1 MSLQLDLLRH
11 GETTGGNGF
20 RGSTDDQLTEHGQAQ
35 MQQALAAV
43 GGWDLVISS
52 PLQRCRV
59 FAEQF
64 AAERGLPLRI
74 EADLRE
80 LHFGEWEG
88 RNAAEILFEDEQ
100 ALGKFWNDPYAFTPP
115 AAEPVRD
122 FANRV
127 LSSVQRLNDE
137 LTGQRVLLITHG
149 GVMRLLLARARGLPE
164 AHLLQVEVPHASLKC
179 LSLVAGEFN
188 EVAPCQLS

>member
-20 RGSTDDQLTEHGQAQ
+20 RGSLDDELTEHGHTQ
-35 MQQALAAV
+35 MQHALLAF

-52 PLQRCRV
+52 PMLRCRL

-64 AAERGLPLRI
+64 AQARGLPLRI
-74 EADLRE
+74 EDDLRE
-80 LHFGEWEG
+80 LHFGDWEG

-100 ALGKFWNDPYAFTPP
+100 ALGQFWTDPYRFTPP

-122 FANRV
+122 FAKRV
-127 LSSVQRLNDE
+127 LTTVGRLSSE
-137 LTGQRVLLITHG
+137 LAGQRVLVITHG

-164 AHLLQVEVPHASLKC
+164 AQLLQVEVSHASLKG
-179 LSLVAGEFN
+179 LSCVDGEFN
-188 EVAPCQLS
+188 EVAPCQPC

>member
-20 RGSTDDQLTEHGQAQ
+20 RGSLDDELTEKGQTQ
-35 MQQALAAV
+35 MQYALAAF

-52 PLQRCRV
+52 PLLRCRV

-64 AAERGLPLRI
+64 AAARGLPLRI

-80 LHFGEWEG
+80 LHFGDWEG

-100 ALGKFWNDPYAFTPP
+100 ALGQFWTNPYGFTPP
-115 AAEPVRD
+115 GAEPVRD
-122 FANRV
+122 FATRV
-127 LSSVQRLNDE
+127 LSAVERLSAE
-137 LTGQRVLLITHG
+137 LAGQRVLVITHG

-164 AHLLQVEVPHASLKC
+164 AQLLQVEVPHATLKG
-179 LSLVAGEFN
+179 LSCVAGELN
-188 EVAPCQLS
+188 EVAPCQPS

>member
-1 MSLQLDLLRH
+1 MKLQLDLLRH

-20 RGSTDDQLTEHGQAQ
+20 RGSLDDELTEHGHTQ
-35 MQQALAAV
+35 MQQALAAF

-52 PLQRCRV
+52 PPQRCQA

-64 AAERGLPLRI
+64 AAARGLPLRI

-80 LHFGEWEG
+80 LHFGDWEG
-88 RNAAEILFEDEQ
+88 RNAAEILFADEQ
-100 ALGKFWNDPYAFTPP
+100 ALGQFWNDPYGFTPP
-115 AAEPVRD
+115 AGEPVRE

-127 LSSVQRLNDE
+127 LTTVGRLSAE
-137 LTGQRVLLITHG
+137 LAGQRVLVITHG

-164 AHLLQVEVPHASLKC
+164 AQLLQVEVPHATLKG
-179 LSLVAGEFN
+179 LSCVAGEFT
-188 EVAPCQLS
+188 EVAPCQPS

>member
-1 MSLQLDLLRH
+1 MSLHLDLLRH

-20 RGSTDDQLTEHGQAQ
+20 RGSLDDALTELGQTQ
-35 MQQALAAV
+35 MQQAVADF

-52 PLQRCRV
+52 PMQRCQL

-64 AAERGLPLRI
+64 AEERGLPLRI

-80 LHFGEWEG
+80 LHFGDWEG

-100 ALGKFWNDPYAFTPP
+100 ALGQFWNDPYGFTPP

-127 LSSVQRLNDE
+127 MTTVGRLSSE
-137 LTGQRVLLITHG
+137 LAGQRVLVITHG

-164 AHLLQVEVPHASLKC
+164 AQLLQVEVPHASLKG
-179 LSLVAGEFN
+179 LSCVAGEFS
-188 EVAPCQLS
+188 EVAPCQPS

>member
-20 RGSTDDQLTEHGQAQ
+20 RGSLDDELTEKGHSQ
-35 MQQALAAV
+35 MQQALAGL

-52 PLQRCRV
+52 PMLRCQV
-59 FAEQF
+59 FAQQF
-64 AAERGLPLRI
+64 AAARGLPLRI

-80 LHFGEWEG
+80 LHFGDWEG

-100 ALGKFWNDPYAFTPP
+100 ALGQFWTNPYGFTPP

-127 LSSVQRLNDE
+127 LTTVGRLSAE
-137 LTGQRVLLITHG
+137 LAGQRVLVITHG

-164 AHLLQVEVPHASLKC
+164 AQLLQVEVPHASLKG
-179 LSLVAGEFN
+179 LSCVDGEFN
-188 EVAPCQLS
+188 EVAPCQPS